1 MANMGAMATEITEY
15 STKYVVSR
23 LANLIHAGVFASLGG
38 AVFGF
43 FGSKSFF
50 LDLFSH
56 FRLIYSVAFVL
67 GFFLALIQKKK
78 KLAAAWSLGFLIN
91 AIAILPLFRGG
102 NTGPLADA
110 LPIRVMTIN
119 VLRKNEEKQ
128 AAVQA
133 VVNASP
139 DIVVGIETD
148 KPWADAFEQA
158 LKADYPH
165 YKIAD
170 RADNYGLLIFSRHPI
185 VDVDVIESPVAYVPT
200 IRATILVEKTP
211 VVVYGIHTFPPLSEF
226 NALSLKTQLGDV
238 AKRIRAETGPV
249 ILMGDL
255 NSTPWSY
262 YFRTFLADSGLT
274 DSMRGFGPQSSWPSN
289 LPKIGIPIDH
299 ILTSPGIATTR
310 RRVLGDVGSD
320 HRPVVADL
328 LLHRKP

>member
-1 MANMGAMATEITEY
+1 MTNNNTQNSI
-15 STKYVVSR
+15 KYVVSR
-23 LANLIHAGVFASLGG
+23 LVNLVHAGVFASL
-38 AVFGF
+38 VSTVCSY
-43 FGSKSFF
+43 FGSLNFF

-56 FRLIYSVAFVL
+56 FRLIYTVAFVL
-67 GFFLALIQKKK
+67 GIVLALIQKKK
-78 KLAAAWSLGFLIN
+78 RLALAWSIGLLIN
-91 AIAILPLFRGG
+91 SAAMAPLFWGG
-102 NTGPLADA
+102 NTGPSVDGIPL
-110 LPIRVMTIN
+110 RVMTIN
-119 VLRKNEEKQ
+119 VLRKNQDKQ

-133 VVNASP
+133 VVNARP

-148 KPWADAFEQA
+148 KPWADAFEKA
-158 LKADYPH
+158 LKTDYPH

-170 RADNYGLLIFSRHPI
+170 RADNYGILIFSRHPI
-185 VDVDVIESPVAYVPT
+185 EKVDVFESPVAYVPT
-200 IRATILVEKTP
+200 IRATILTEKST
-211 VVVYGIHTFPPLSEF
+211 VVVYGIHTFPPLSDF

-262 YFRTFLADSGLT
+262 YFRTFLTNSGLI

-299 ILTSPGIATTR
+299 ILTTPGIATTR
-310 RRVLGDVGSD
+310 RTVLGDVGSD

-328 LLHRKP
+328 LLPRTAK